1 MWKSNVIDGK
11 ERTGQFD
18 YVTSEV
24 LSAIDK
30 LLPGKHFQVKR
41 LLLYNKETD
50 NYIESDPKQSFELNY
65 SKKGTG
71 NFTNTCIADYI
82 SPVVSNNK

>member
-1 MWKSNVIDGK
+1 
-11 ERTGQFD
+11 
-18 YVTSEV
+18 

-30 LLPGKHFQVKR
+30 LSPGKHFQVKR

-50 NYIESDPKQSFELNY
+50 NYIESDPQQSFELNY